1 MYEQKQTPAWITNG
15 KVNEV
20 AFAEEFLREHEMVCC
35 DGAFFTKGGRVTD
48 ERLLKRLIYLMLRD
62 HVATGLSRKVDGIL
76 STMRLACSHRQLK
89 PDPMVLHVNNG
100 TYHFHEGVSSEK
112 QFCRH
117 RLQANLDFYQP
128 KPEIWLRFLD
138 ELLSPIDILTL
149 QEYMGY
155 CLIPTTKAQKMLLI
169 TGSGGEGKSR
179 IGVVMKAIMGS
190 NMSLGSLAKIESSPF
205 ARADLE
211 HILVM
216 VDDDMQMEALNSTGY
231 LKSIITAELP
241 MDLER
246 KGEQSY
252 QGRLCVRFLAFGN
265 GLLRSLHDRSHGFFR
280 RQIILST
287 LPRNP
292 DRIDDP
298 ELGEK
303 LVAERDAIFL
313 WCLEGLF
320 RLMENNFQFTISPE
334 AENNLK
340 KAEYEGNNIL
350 EFMASTGYIRYDFSG
365 TITSRRLYE
374 IYRVWCEDN
383 ALRPLGDRSFWSYI
397 REHALEYNLD
407 YNNHIPIGNGKNAR
421 GFRGIREV

>member
-100 TYHFHEGVSSEK
+100 TYHFHEGFSSEK